1 VVVKTGDVE
10 MLVVTEVGVMGEVEV
25 VTIVVVSVDAEIR
38 RIESAATLM
47 WFCRLSGWTQP
58 SVSVDVEL
66 S

>member
-1 VVVKTGDVE
+1 MVVELGDAEV
-10 MLVVTEVGVMGEVEV
+10 LVLTEVGVVGEVKV
-25 VTIVVVSVDAEIR
+25 VRIVVAPVDAEIR

>member
-1 VVVKTGDVE
+1 MVVETGDVK

-25 VTIVVVSVDAEIR
+25 VTVVLVSVHAVIR
-38 RIESAATLM
+38 SIESTATMM